1 MAIDNTLIHF
11 NKQED
16 FEKKVDEIPKTSITF
31 IKDAGTIYT
40 HGEKYQSVRWS
51 KLTLNVPEGYE
62 RFYVDETLFKTM
74 DGHFFTKEE

>member
-40 HGEKYQSVRWS
+40 HWEKYQSVRWAS
-51 KLTLNVPEGYE
+51 LPISVEGFAMYKTSGE
-62 RFYVDETLFKTM
+62 IYKDSDGNYFYVSE
-74 DGHFFTKEE
+74 